1 MLIGF
6 IEDKDNTETWR
17 GYAYGVSMFVVAL
30 VQSICLQQYFHF
42 VTVLGMKIRTAVIGM
57 VYSKVQYHLRVLQ
70 HYTRLTR
77 VQFPRTTRAKHA
89 YHTLPHTNAFK
100 QKLRA

>member
-57 VYSKVQYHLRVLQ
+57 VYSKVQYHLHASL
-70 HYTRLTR
+70 HTLDS
-77 VQFPRTTRAKHA
+77 RAILKHA
-89 YHTLPHTNAFK
+89 YCTLPHANAFK

>member
-57 VYSKVQYHLRVLQ
+57 VYSTVQYHLHASLHTLDSRAILAYYSRQ
-70 HYTRLTR
+70 TRILH
-77 VQFPRTTRAKHA
+77 VTTRKCV
-89 YHTLPHTNAFK
+89 
-100 QKLRA
+100 

>member
-57 VYSKVQYHLRVLQ
+57 VYSKVQYHSHASLHTLDSRAILAYDSRQ
-70 HYTRLTR
+70 TRILH
-77 VQFPRTTRAKHA
+77 VTTRKCV
-89 YHTLPHTNAFK
+89 
-100 QKLRA
+100 

>member
-57 VYSKVQYHLRVLQ
+57 VYSKVQYHSHTALHTLDSRAILAYYSRQ
-70 HYTRLTR
+70 TRILH
-77 VQFPRTTRAKHA
+77 VTTRKCV
-89 YHTLPHTNAFK
+89 
-100 QKLRA
+100 